1 MDRAIRTWV
10 LIATL
15 AASTAT
21 AETRPRITVL
31 LYNYAAVSPQT
42 LASAERETAAI
53 YGRMGIEVEWADGPT
68 VAQGATTAY
77 RVAAGPDR
85 LEVRLLPHRMAER
98 LKLRSN
104 EVGRAML
111 AGDGAFGTV
120 ADIYTDRLSEL
131 IAQRNWAFGL
141 ILGNLAAHE
150 LGHLLLGPGAHTP
163 SGIMRT
169 GWGETDV
176 GRALQRQM
184 SFTPRQAEQI
194 RNQVFA
200 RIANNPSSPVN
211 ALMANVRLLPNSPS
225 R

>member
-1 MDRAIRTWV
+1 MNRAIRAWV

-15 AASTAT
+15 AASSAK
-21 AETRPRITVL
+21 AESRPRITVL

-53 YGRMGIEVEWADGPT
+53 YGRMGIEVQWVDGPT
-68 VAQGATTAY
+68 VAHGATTGY
-77 RVAAGPDR
+77 RVAAGADR

-98 LKLRSN
+98 LDLRAH

-111 AGDGAFGTV
+111 TDDGAFGTV
-120 ADIYTDRLSEL
+120 ADLYTDRLTEL
-131 IAQRNWAFGL
+131 IAGRNWAFGL

-150 LGHLLLGPGAHTP
+150 LGHLLLGPGAHAP
-163 SGIMRT
+163 SGVMRT

-176 GRALQRQM
+176 RRALQRQM

-200 RIANNPSSPVN
+200 RIASSPSSPVN
-211 ALMANVRLLPNSPS
+211 VLIANRQAAP
-225 R
+225 

>member
-1 MDRAIRTWV
+1 MNRAVRTWL

-15 AASTAT
+15 GALTGR
-21 AETRPRITVL
+21 AESRPRITVL

-42 LASAERETAAI
+42 LASAEREAAAI
-53 YGRMGIEVEWADGPT
+53 YGRMGIEVEWVDGPT
-68 VAQGATTAY
+68 VAHGATTAY

-85 LEVRLLPHRMAER
+85 LEVRLLPRRMAER

-120 ADIYTDRLSEL
+120 ADIYTDRLTEL
-131 IAQRNWAFGL
+131 IAGRDWAFGL
-141 ILGNLAAHE
+141 IVGNLAAHE

-176 GRALQRQM
+176 RRALQHQM
-184 SFTPRQAEQI
+184 SFTPRQAKQI

-200 RIANNPSSPVN
+200 RIASGPSSPVN
-211 ALMANVRLLPNSPS
+211 TLMANRQAAP
-225 R
+225 